1 MKGVSV
7 KKIVEKMNLK
17 VLNPEVDIKSR
28 KVTIADVN
36 RPALQLS
43 GYFDYF
49 DEKRVEIIG
58 MVEYT
63 YMQKLNKMPP

>member
-43 GYFDYF
+43 GDILTTLT
-49 DEKRVEIIG
+49 KSGWRLLAWWNTPICR
-58 MVEYT
+58 
-63 YMQKLNKMPP
+63 N